1 MAEIETILCDGREQV
16 KLALTGVA
24 EDHLVTLRSHF
35 SRAVLTGDTITY
47 GEYSNVSTD
56 VSVVDALSYQV
67 ELRATELDKLRQM
80 AAAVNEALTLLGLKR
95 EYCSPD
101 GFDDTHYTKT
111 FRFGRKIDKR
121 TMRLID

>member
-1 MAEIETILCDGREQV
+1 MTEAKTILCDGREQV
-16 KLALTGVA
+16 RLALTGVA

-35 SRAVLTGDTITY
+35 SRTVPEGDTLTY
-47 GEYSNVSTD
+47 GEYSNTGTD
-56 VSVVDALSYQV
+56 IAVVDAVSYQV
-67 ELRATELDKLRQM
+67 DIRATDPDKLRQI
-80 AAAVNEALTLLGLKR
+80 AAAVNTALLALGLRR
-95 EYCSPD
+95 EYSSPD